1 MFCDENLCQLQ
12 LNPTLTFVEG
22 HENLRGKF
30 MIEKNNFRKEK
41 WPEFVFLVKPT
52 VILMFALLLPLP
64 LSLFAQDS
72 EPRHFTRTPYFTGP
86 DDPERGQIRDTLKLD
101 EIVVIETPGVR
112 DADYEMGVVPELAPR
127 RNSRPGGPFF
137 IEGVEP
143 GDWLAIHI
151 IDIEMPDFGFVNN
164 GGPFRGHLRSV
175 VPIRD
180 GMIHFPPDFVVP
192 VKPMVGVVQLEP
204 VQQHF
209 GPWNHGGNLD
219 YSSVGP
225 GSIVYIQ
232 SQRYG
237 GHLTVGDVHAR
248 QGDGELT
255 GTAVEIESAVTLKVE
270 RAPSF
275 PTAGPVVETSDRFY
289 ASGTGINWDEALK
302 IAWVEAVALV
312 SHLYETT
319 PDHANLI
326 VGTLGDAV
334 PGFVAA
340 PLYNRG
346 FTTEGQYVTCQIA
359 ITKDLRRTSEISSE

>member
-1 MFCDENLCQLQ
+1 MLGKKPSWMLKWTRSAVSVV
-12 LNPTLTFVEG
+12 LPSTL
-22 HENLRGKF
+22 
-30 MIEKNNFRKEK
+30 
-41 WPEFVFLVKPT
+41 
-52 VILMFALLLPLP
+52 
-64 LSLFAQDS
+64 LFAALSPVTLSASPQDA
-72 EPRHFTRTPYFTGP
+72 EPRRFYRIPHFTGP
-86 DDPERGQIRDTLKLD
+86 DDPERGQIRDTLKLG
-101 EIVVIETPGVR
+101 ETVVIETRGAR
-112 DADYEMGVVPELAPR
+112 DADFEVGVVPELAPR
-127 RNSRPGGPFF
+127 RNSRPGGPFL
-137 IEGVEP
+137 IEGIEP
-143 GDWLAIHI
+143 GDWVAIHI
-151 IDIEMPDFGFVNN
+151 IDIEVAPYGFVNN

-180 GMIHFPPDFVVP
+180 GLIHFPPDFVVP

-204 VQQHF
+204 VQQHP

-219 YSSVGP
+219 YTSVSP
-225 GSIVYIQ
+225 GSIVYIR

-275 PTAGPVVETSDRFY
+275 PTAGPVVETSDRYY
-289 ASGTGINWDEALK
+289 ASGMGINWDEALK

-312 SHLYETT
+312 SHLYDIT

-346 FTTEGQYVTCQIA
+346 YATQGQYVTLQIA
-359 ITKDLRRTSEISSE
+359 ITKDLRRTGGGSSH